1 MKTKLLFINFLVV
14 IIFSF
19 HHSGH
24 AADNKELLER
34 CRVNINANFDF
45 TKTSTGKEEWD
56 YMYCKGYFN
65 AIHSQFKSNCSDVN
79 RLDVWQNDTEQ
90 ARSFREYYS
99 AGVNNTDAI
108 IQSFVLWVPSSPD
121 DWEYSASS
129 TVFKWLPKLYPCN
142 QGFND

>member
-1 MKTKLLFINFLVV
+1 MKTKFLFINL
-14 IIFSF
+14 IFFIVLSF
-19 HHSGH
+19 PQYVH
-24 AADNKELLER
+24 AANNEELLKN
-34 CRVNINANFDF
+34 CRVNIKANFDF

-79 RLDVWQNDTEQ
+79 RLDVWQDDTEQ

-108 IQSFVLWVPSSPD
+108 IQAFVLWFPTSPD

-129 TVFKWLPKLYPCN
+129 TAYKWLPKLFPCN
-142 QGFND
+142 QGINY

>member
-34 CRVNINANFDF
+34 CRVNIKANFDF

-79 RLDVWQNDTEQ
+79 RLDVWQDDTEQ

-108 IQSFVLWVPSSPD
+108 IQAFVLWVPTSPD

-129 TVFKWLPKLYPCN
+129 TVYKWLPKLYPCN
-142 QGFND
+142 

>member
-34 CRVNINANFDF
+34 CRVNIKANFDF

-65 AIHSQFKSNCSDVN
+65 AIHSQFKSNCSDGN
-79 RLDVWQNDTEQ
+79 RLDVWQNDTER

-99 AGVNNTDAI
+99 A
-108 IQSFVLWVPSSPD
+108 
-121 DWEYSASS
+121 
-129 TVFKWLPKLYPCN
+129 
-142 QGFND
+142 

>member
-34 CRVNINANFDF
+34 CRVNIKANFDF

-99 AGVNNTDAI
+99 SGVNNTDAI

-129 TVFKWLPKLYPCN
+129 TVYKWLPKLYPCN
-142 QGFND
+142 

>member
-34 CRVNINANFDF
+34 CRVNIKANFDF

-56 YMYCKGYFN
+56 YMYCQGYFN
-65 AIHSQFKSNCSDVN
+65 AIHSQFKSNCSDIN

-90 ARSFREYYS
+90 AKSFREYYS

-108 IQSFVLWVPSSPD
+108 IQSFVLWVPTSPD

-129 TVFKWLPKLYPCN
+129 TVYKWLPKLYPCN